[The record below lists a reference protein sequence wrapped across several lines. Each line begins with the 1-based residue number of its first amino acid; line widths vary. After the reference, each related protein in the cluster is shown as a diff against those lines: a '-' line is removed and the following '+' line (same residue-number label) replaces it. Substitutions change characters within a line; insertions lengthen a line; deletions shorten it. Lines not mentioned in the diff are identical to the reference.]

1 MTGSRWKVVNPT
13 GSRRVVVTK
22 ELPGR
27 RWLEALEGAD
37 ARVEYSTST
46 RIMARDEIAAAIG
59 DRCDAAIGQLT
70 ERWGNSLFAALS
82 GAGGTAYSNYAVGF
96 DNVDVEAA
104 TRHGIPVGNTPGV
117 LTEATAEMAA
127 ALTLAAARR
136 IAHGDRFMRA
146 GRYTG
151 WLPTLFLGEMLTK
164 KTVGVVGAGRIGAAF
179 ARLMAEGFRMDL
191 IYCDPQRNHDL
202 EDRLRD
208 YSDLLVARGE
218 DPLQIT
224 HTTDLGVLLELA
236 DVVSV
241 HVSLDCDTHHL
252 IDGQRLGQM
261 KRHAI
266 LVNTS
271 RGPVVDESALVE
283 HCRANPDFSAG
294 LDVFEDEPEM
304 KPGLAKLDN
313 VVLVPHIASATRW
326 TREAMATLAASNVAA
341 MLRGWPVAP
350 KSTEIRVFLGNDP
363 PRAAPSIVNAREL
376 GLPTLE

>member
-1 MTGSRWKVVNPT
+1 
-13 GSRRVVVTK
+13 VVTK

-27 RWLEALEGAD
+27 RWLEALEQAD
-37 ARVEYSTST
+37 ARVEYSMST
-46 RIMARDEIAAAIG
+46 RIMTRDEIMAAIG

-70 ERWGNSLFAALS
+70 ERWNDSLFAALHE
-82 GAGGTAYSNYAVGF
+82 AGGTAYSNYAVGY

-104 TRHGIPVGNTPGV
+104 TKHRIPVGNTPGV

-136 IAHGDRFMRA
+136 IAHSDRFMRA

-151 WLPTLFLGEMLTK
+151 WLPTLFLGEILTRK
-164 KTVGVVGAGRIGAAF
+164 NVGVIGAGRIGTAF
-179 ARLMAEGFRMDL
+179 ARIMAEGFRMNL
-191 IYCDPQRNHDL
+191 IYCDPQRNHEL
-202 EDRLRD
+202 EDRLRE

-241 HVSLDCDTHHL
+241 HVSLDSGTHHL
-252 IDGQRLGQM
+252 IDGRRLGQM

-283 HCRANPDFSAG
+283 HCCANPDFSAG

-304 KPGLAKLDN
+304 KPGLAELDN
-313 VVLVPHIASATRW
+313 VVVVPHIASATRW

-341 MLRGWPVAP
+341 MLRGWPAAP
-350 KSTEIRVFLGNDP
+350 KSTETRVFLGDDP